1 MGFVLEI
8 PLSLFRISALVYRIN
23 CVLLGTAA
31 ASYLLQP
38 LLKGNR
44 ETPTIISI
52 DGVVYWPMRIFVII
66 YVGQVLYGLCVFFL
80 LSGYDAIFMQCTM
93 TMSYRFRTMSQ
104 LLLLLNY
111 PGSRDSAKDTEII
124 RLIYKMHLGVLE

>member
-1 MGFVLEI
+1 
-8 PLSLFRISALVYRIN
+8 
-23 CVLLGTAA
+23 
-31 ASYLLQP
+31 
-38 LLKGNR
+38 
-44 ETPTIISI
+44 
-52 DGVVYWPMRIFVII
+52 MRIFVII